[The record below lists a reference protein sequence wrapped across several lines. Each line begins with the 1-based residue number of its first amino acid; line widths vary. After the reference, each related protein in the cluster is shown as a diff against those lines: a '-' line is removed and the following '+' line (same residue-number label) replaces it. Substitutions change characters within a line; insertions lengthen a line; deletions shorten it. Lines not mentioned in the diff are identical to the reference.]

1 MRKVFDNNEE
11 LKELEQKL
19 KMAQVNKLRKAQ
31 LNEKQEIETN
41 NMVNDFRQDQKYLEK
56 LQQENERNELINH
69 QKKIKMLENER
80 DVRNQI
86 LRAEAEAEITAEMQ
100 KMKDKEQVD
109 AIVAGIL
116 HQEYTSKEKAEES
129 KKTQFNNMV
138 ESLYL
143 KKKLLRDQLDQEQKA
158 YQYAVDFQKIL
169 DQRSLERASKAAAET
184 EFKEKVYAQIEAYIK
199 QKKALD
205 EARDRHFQELG
216 DAKY

>member
-1 MRKVFDNNEE
+1 MRRDLLETKIAKNARSIEIEKSRQDYLMRKVFDNNEE

-41 NMVNDFRQDQKYLEK
+41 NMVSDFRQDQRYLEK
-56 LQQENERNELINH
+56 LQVENERNELINH

-86 LRAEAEAEITAEMQ
+86 LRAEAEAEVTAEMQ

-116 HQEYTSKEKAEES
+116 HQEYTNKEKAEGS
-129 KKTQFNNMV
+129 KKIQFNNMV

-143 KKKLLRDQLDQEQKA
+143 KKKLLRDQLDKEQTA
-158 YQYAVDFQKIL
+158 YQ
-169 DQRSLERASKAAAET
+169 
-184 EFKEKVYAQIEAYIK
+184 
-199 QKKALD
+199 
-205 EARDRHFQELG
+205 
-216 DAKY
+216 